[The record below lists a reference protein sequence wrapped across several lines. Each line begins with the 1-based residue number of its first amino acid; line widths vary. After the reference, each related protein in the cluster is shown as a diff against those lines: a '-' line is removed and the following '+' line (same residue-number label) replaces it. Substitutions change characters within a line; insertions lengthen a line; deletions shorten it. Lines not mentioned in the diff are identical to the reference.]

1 MTVCCA
7 LHGDFIATGSGEQDN
22 SLGVWLMGPA
32 ADGNVVMHR
41 AGREAALFGMGVAK
55 AGGVNAL
62 CVSEQRGWLVAATD
76 DGGALL
82 LDFASAAA
90 D

>member
-1 MTVCCA
+1 
-7 LHGDFIATGSGEQDN
+7 
-22 SLGVWLMGPA
+22 
-32 ADGNVVMHR
+32 MHR
-41 AGREAALFGMGVAK
+41 AGREAALFGMGAAK

-76 DGGALL
+76 DGSALL